1 MYYEALKSTLRFIAQ
16 LNEFTLLFNIWIVSP
31 LAHSKGQTRSSIVG
45 STLRSIGYAV
55 SEPLYTLL
63 LAHLPIDPAL
73 SLLMATIIHCFQFYW
88 LWIMLDCV
96 ANLRLRNART
106 RDHEAQSGRDLV
118 AEGKLDAEDRHLA
131 SSTENIDW
139 KILYPFAFS
148 FIQTAAASNA
158 ALLLAAQ
165 TAEITELNSHTVH
178 VILLAAD
185 LFYFVLSRLAD
196 CYLAR
201 AMGLPLYFGQNRA
214 LKMVIPQV
222 ANLLLIVL
230 LRAGARWSAGM
241 EAFAGA
247 LGNDTLGVEK
257 FVGLAGFLDWLG
269 HAPRW
274 LSPFLLLLSPCLM
287 YLSGRFSA
295 KSRVE

>member
-1 MYYEALKSTLRFIAQ
+1 MYYEPLKSTLRFIAQ
-16 LNEFTLLFNIWIVSP
+16 LNEFTLLSNIWILSP
-31 LAHSKGQTRSSIVG
+31 LAHSEGQTRSSIVG

-73 SLLMATIIHCFQFYW
+73 SLLMATVIHCFQIYW
-88 LWIMLDCV
+88 LRIMLDCV
-96 ANLRLRNART
+96 ANLRLRNGRWENE
-106 RDHEAQSGRDLV
+106 EAQLDYECDARK
-118 AEGKLDAEDRHLA
+118 KLDAAGCNSAGAED
-131 SSTENIDW
+131 IDW
-139 KILYPFAFS
+139 KVLYPFVFS
-148 FIQTAAASNA
+148 FVQTAAASNA

-165 TAEITELNSHTVH
+165 TVEETELKSYTVH
-178 VILLAAD
+178 IVLLVAGI
-185 LFYFVLSRLAD
+185 FYFFLSRFAD

-201 AMGLPLYFGQNRA
+201 TIGLPLYCGQHR
-214 LKMVIPQV
+214 KRRVVIPQV

-241 EAFAGA
+241 KAFAGA
-247 LGNDTLGVEK
+247 WGNDTLGVEK

-274 LSPFLLLLSPCLM
+274 LSPFLLLFSPCLM